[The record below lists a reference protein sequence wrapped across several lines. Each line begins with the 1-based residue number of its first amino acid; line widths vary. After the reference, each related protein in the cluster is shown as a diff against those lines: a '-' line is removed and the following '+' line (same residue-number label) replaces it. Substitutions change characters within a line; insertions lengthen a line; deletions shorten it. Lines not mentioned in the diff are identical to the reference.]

1 MVGWDWEYFLAV
13 DMERLGWAVQ
23 RKVERAVARK
33 V

>member
-1 MVGWDWEYFLAV
+1 MVEWDLECFLAV
-13 DMERLGWAVQ
+13 DLERLGWAVR